1 MFITKGIYLCR
12 LFSPLALQ
20 GSDQSESL
28 NQHGEEQGQVFSSFD
43 GEFMCGVIVD
53 HFRDGVKRR
62 AVLAQDIAAI
72 FALAELHV
80 HETLAAP
87 EKEHTTPLLF

>member
-1 MFITKGIYLCR
+1 M
-12 LFSPLALQ
+12 
-20 GSDQSESL
+20 
-28 NQHGEEQGQVFSSFD
+28 FSSFD

-87 EKEHTTPLLF
+87 EKEHTKPLLFFGHVEQQKNPENTFNKTNTCTIVLYHR